1 MLSYPHINPIALQL
15 GSIKIHWY
23 GLMYAVGFLGAWF
36 LASYRAKQP
45 GSRWNSDQVSDL
57 LFYVALGVI
66 IGGRLGYML
75 FYDFPQFIAA
85 PWTLFQIWQ
94 GGMSFHGGL
103 LGVLVAIYAYSRKT
117 GKSFFE
123 ITDFAAP
130 LVPVGLGAGRIG
142 NFINGELWGRVT
154 DVPWA
159 MIFPR
164 ADSLPRH
171 PSQWY
176 EFFCEGVILFI
187 CLWVYSSKVR
197 PKMAVSGL
205 FSLLYGLF
213 RFFLEFFREPDAQL
227 GFIAW
232 NWLTMGQ
239 LLSLPMIFVGLFLL
253 YRAYHPSQ
261 QGLSS

>member
-117 GKSFFE
+117 GKSF
-123 ITDFAAP
+123 
-130 LVPVGLGAGRIG
+130 L
-142 NFINGELWGRVT
+142 
-154 DVPWA
+154 
-159 MIFPR
+159 
-164 ADSLPRH
+164 
-171 PSQWY
+171 
-176 EFFCEGVILFI
+176 
-187 CLWVYSSKVR
+187 K
-197 PKMAVSGL
+197 
-205 FSLLYGLF
+205 
-213 RFFLEFFREPDAQL
+213 
-227 GFIAW
+227 
-232 NWLTMGQ
+232 
-239 LLSLPMIFVGLFLL
+239 
-253 YRAYHPSQ
+253 
-261 QGLSS
+261 